1 MYVSCFFL
9 FFSFFILCLKRFKTR
24 LKRLFKTCFLLTH
37 NPIYIYSNTIVFVL
51 FVRIY
56 LLKCRRG
63 FSFHNNSNTIIN
75 SNN

>member
-37 NPIYIYSNTIVFVL
+37 NPIYIYIYTSDFSLVKSVGITITDLNIFVL
-51 FVRIY
+51 
-56 LLKCRRG
+56 
-63 FSFHNNSNTIIN
+63 SIN
-75 SNN
+75 M